1 MIAQEANKLS
11 YLNIID
17 RFYLSSKMGLDLWKD
32 YSLWLSSKYSLSYA
46 AITHLSYTVSK
57 IINSLHG
64 KSKKCLVLDLDNT
77 LWGGV
82 IGDVGKEGIDLGRD
96 TSIGQAYLDFHLYIK
111 ELKDRG
117 VILAVCSK
125 NEFDTAKSGFDH
137 PDSILKF
144 EDFTSFKANWDPK
157 SKNIHEIADEIN
169 IGLESLV
176 FIDDNPV
183 ERDIVRKEF
192 GSIITV
198 PEIGD
203 NVVHYRKILDGA
215 DLFTVTSL
223 SSEDVKRNEYYK
235 NNQKRENFLSTF
247 ENYDEYLKS
256 LKMKA
261 EIAPYKKIYLSRI
274 SQLINK
280 TNQFNLTTKRMSLQ
294 EVEKA
299 MVEKNK
305 ISFYARLIDKFDDN
319 GLVSLIQGTILG
331 SEVEIDLWLMSC
343 RVFKRTLEH
352 SLLYSF
358 LQEAKNRDIK
368 TVRGRYVPTKKNHI
382 VSNLYKEMGFLFVG
396 EKEGSQIFEIDL
408 KKYSIPNNPNIIIE
422 EL

>member
-1 MIAQEANKLS
+1 M
-11 YLNIID
+11 
-17 RFYLSSKMGLDLWKD
+17 
-32 YSLWLSSKYSLSYA
+32 
-46 AITHLSYTVSK
+46 
-57 IINSLHG
+57 
-64 KSKKCLVLDLDNT
+64 
-77 LWGGV
+77 
-82 IGDVGKEGIDLGRD
+82 
-96 TSIGQAYLDFHLYIK
+96 
-111 ELKDRG
+111 
-117 VILAVCSK
+117 
-125 NEFDTAKSGFDH
+125 
-137 PDSILKF
+137 
-144 EDFTSFKANWDPK
+144 
-157 SKNIHEIADEIN
+157 
-169 IGLESLV
+169 
-176 FIDDNPV
+176 
-183 ERDIVRKEF
+183 
-192 GSIITV
+192 
-198 PEIGD
+198 
-203 NVVHYRKILDGA
+203 
-215 DLFTVTSL
+215 
-223 SSEDVKRNEYYK
+223 KRNEYYK
-235 NNQKRENFLSTF
+235 SNQKREQFLSTF
-247 ENYDEYLKS
+247 KNYDEYLKS

-261 EIAPYKKIYLSRI
+261 EIAPYKNIYLSRI

-358 LQEAKNRDIK
+358 LQEAKNRNIK